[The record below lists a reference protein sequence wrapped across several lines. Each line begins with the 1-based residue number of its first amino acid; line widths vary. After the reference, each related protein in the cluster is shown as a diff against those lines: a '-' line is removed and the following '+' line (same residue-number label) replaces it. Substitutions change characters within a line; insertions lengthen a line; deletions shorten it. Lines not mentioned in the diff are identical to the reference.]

1 MGLLVTFQLMK
12 IKHIVLTLKIRE
24 KKVLYY
30 LLYEKLPIKDEAKK
44 YRKQKWKNMAQFMLM
59 NKIF

>member
-44 YRKQKWKNMAQFMLM
+44 YRKQK
-59 NKIF
+59 